1 MVVLFEYCSKFEI
14 AEFFN
19 TLGYEQK
26 FWRPGMTSAVTP
38 ASDITVPTSE
48 VGCKAEVAGA
58 IRCRAEVDED
68 GVVPAGS
75 RTIISAEDRH
85 IWILGEVF
93 LE

>member
-1 MVVLFEYCSKFEI
+1 
-14 AEFFN
+14 
-19 TLGYEQK
+19 
-26 FWRPGMTSAVTP
+26 MTSAVTP

-48 VGCKAEVAGA
+48 VGCKAEVTGA
-58 IRCRAEVDED
+58 MQCRAEVDED

-93 LE
+93 LERDPYGGDEDYWVTLTDKPKFPTQIPK